1 MKLQSIRVAEN
12 LKKMGF
18 KKGDVISVMA
28 KNHHHMAPIF
38 YGSII
43 AGTPLSPWHKTADKG
58 LSFNSTPKKP
68 TLPNLFIFQTI

>member
-58 LSFNSTPKKP
+58 LSLKFNSNE
-68 TLPNLFIFQTI
+68 NLIFLIFCFFR